1 MYFYDMNDMHR
12 SLKYYAKGRK
22 PDSKGYYCDSGE
34 KTSTKGRKQ
43 IRVSGVGGGI
53 HAWLQSQEGSLE
65 VIKIF

>member
-34 KTSTKGRKQ
+34 KNSAKGRKQ
-43 IRVSGVGGGI
+43 LRVSGV
-53 HAWLQSQEGSLE
+53 
-65 VIKIF
+65 